1 MKVARTI
8 LVAAALFA
16 IEAHGQVIDV
26 SSMKCQEFIELPK
39 ETANAIAMW
48 LDGYFTDEQD
58 PAAVDLDKL
67 KGSAEKLGTFC
78 TQNPK
83 TGLITAAEDVMGK

>member
-1 MKVARTI
+1 
-8 LVAAALFA
+8 
-16 IEAHGQVIDV
+16 
-26 SSMKCQEFIELPK
+26 
-39 ETANAIAMW
+39 MW